1 MINSRLYLQ
10 KAFFVISIFIL
21 VLGIID
27 VNAVVVSSNDT
38 LSTLNIPQDTLSTVN
53 LPLDSLPHDSLSA
66 DSISTDSLAEQKK
79 EMLDAEV
86 QYQARDSIVFL
97 MDGTGFLYGE
107 GKVKYLQSK
116 PIELEAEYIRFKLDS
131 STIYAIGTTD
141 SLGNPIGDPIFK
153 DGEESYASKYMSYN
167 FKTKKGFVRGVVTQQ
182 DEGYIIADQTKMF
195 EDQSF
200 FMKGGKYTTCDNH
213 DHPHFYL
220 QLTKAKLQPGSHMAA
235 GPAYLVLAD
244 VPLPLAVP
252 FGFFPITKKYASG
265 IIMPQF
271 GEELERGLFLKNG
284 GYYWAINDYIDLEI
298 LGEFYTKGTWAIS
311 LASQYRLRYKF
322 SGSLNLSY
330 REDVRGEKNM
340 PDYSKAKNFRVTW
353 RHQQDAKASQYSSFS
368 ASVDFSTSGYNTSNI
383 NNYYNPAEQSK
394 NVTSSSINYTQRF
407 PESPWSISLN
417 ASLTQ
422 RTQDSTI
429 SLTLPT
435 LSVNMSQVYPF
446 KRKKPIGKERWYEK
460 IRLSYSMTA
469 SNSINTKE
477 NMLFKS
483 SFVRDWRNGVKH
495 SLPISASFTFFKYI
509 NFSISESYTERW
521 YFNRIHR
528 DWDITHQEEVQ
539 DTTYGFYRVYDFN
552 TNASFSTKLYGYYTP
567 IRKWFGDYVDR
578 IRHVM
583 TPSISFSY
591 HPDFGSDLFK
601 FYDSYTKTVVDKNS
615 IHPISQEEIIY
626 SPYSQGMYGV
636 PGRGVSST
644 LSFGLQN
651 NVEMKVK
658 DKNDTTGMSYKK
670 VSLIDN
676 FSLNWGYNF
685 AADSMNWSNL
695 SVAIRLKLTKRFSLN
710 LSGQFDPYRYLPNDR
725 GNIVRTGQL
734 HWNHGEMMHFKGT
747 RTSFSYTFNNDTFKR
762 KEKKKKDNDEDPDGL
777 GMDAAMADPLDPN
790 AHIERDP
797 ITGEPIDDIFGNKD
811 EDEEEEGGEDGEED
825 RGGYAPIKIPWSLT
839 LNYSFGFVERMTKE
853 NYNPNTSAYNL
864 KYTHNLTFSGSIQPT
879 AKWRMNFSGSVDLEH
894 WKITQTSLSIYRDL
908 HCWSISASVS
918 PFGLYKSFMVTIGA
932 NASML
937 RDLKYDKRSGKSANI
952 NWLDKQK

>member
-10 KAFFVISIFIL
+10 KLFFVIGVFFL
-21 VLGIID
+21 FLGIID
-27 VNAVVVSSNDT
+27 ANAVV
-38 LSTLNIPQDTLSTVN
+38 LSQN
-53 LPLDSLPHDSLSA
+53 
-66 DSISTDSLAEQKK
+66 DSISIVNHLQDSLVSDSVAIDSSAVDTLAVNSSLFDSVSAPKK
-79 EMLDAEV
+79 EVLDAEV

-97 MDGTGFLYGE
+97 MDGTGFLYGD
-107 GKVKYLQSK
+107 GKVKYMQSK
-116 PIELEAEYIRFKLDS
+116 PIELQAEYIRFKLDS

-141 SLGNPIGDPIFK
+141 SLGNPIGDPVFS
-153 DGEESYASKYMSYN
+153 DGGQSYSSKYMSYN
-167 FKTKKGFVRGVVTQQ
+167 FKTKKAYVRRVVTQQ

-200 FMKGGKYTTCDNH
+200 FMRGGKYTTCDNH

-220 QLTKAKLQPGSHMAA
+220 QLTKAKLQPGSHVAA
-235 GPAYLVLAD
+235 GPAYMVLAD

-252 FGFFPITKKYASG
+252 FGFFPMTKKYASG

-271 GEELERGLFLKNG
+271 GEELERGLFVKNG
-284 GYYWAINDYIDLEI
+284 GYYWAINDYVDLEI
-298 LGEFYTKGTWAIS
+298 LGEYFTKGTWAIS

-322 SGSLNLSY
+322 NGSFNLSY

-340 PDYSKAKNFRVTW
+340 PDYSKAKNFRVSW

-368 ASVDFSTSGYNTSNI
+368 ASVDFTTSGYNTSNI

-483 SFVRDWRNGVKH
+483 SFVRDWKNGVKH
-495 SLPISASFTFFKYI
+495 SLPISASFIFFKYI
-509 NFSISESYTERW
+509 NFSISENYNERW
-521 YFNRIHR
+521 YFNRINR
-528 DWDITHQEEVQ
+528 DWDITRQEEVL
-539 DTTYGFYRVYDFN
+539 DTTYGFYRVYDFS
-552 TNASFSTKLYGYYTP
+552 TNASLSTKLYGYYTP

-601 FYDSYTKTVVDKNS
+601 FYDTYTKTIVDKNS
-615 IHPISQEEIIY
+615 VHPISQEEVIY
-626 SPYSQGMYGV
+626 SPYSSGMYGV

-644 LSFGLQN
+644 LNFGLQN

-658 DKNDTTGMSYKK
+658 DKSDSTGMAYKK

-695 SVAIRLKLTKRFSLN
+695 SVSIRLKLTKRFSLN
-710 LSGQFDPYRYLPNDR
+710 LSGQFDPYRYLPNAS
-725 GNIVRTGQL
+725 GNIIRTGQL
-734 HWNHGEMMHFKGT
+734 HWNYGEPMHFKGT
-747 RTSFSYTFNNDTFKR
+747 RTSFSYTFNNDTFK
-762 KEKKKKDNDEDPDGL
+762 KKDKKKKKEEDIDET

-797 ITGEPIDDIFGNKD
+797 ITGEPIDGIFGNKED
-811 EDEEEEGGEDGEED
+811 DEEENSEIEED
-825 RGGYAPIKIPWSLT
+825 DGYAKLKIPWSFT
-839 LNYSFGFVERMTKE
+839 VNYSFGFVEKMTKE
-853 NYNPNTSAYNL
+853 FYNPNTSAYKL
-864 KYTHNLTFSGSIQPT
+864 RYTHNLTFSGSIQP
-879 AKWRMNFSGSVDLEH
+879 AEKWRMNFSGSVDLEH

-937 RDLKYDKRSGKSANI
+937 RDLKYDKRSGTSANI
-952 NWLDKQK
+952 NWLDKRK

>member
-1 MINSRLYLQ
+1 MIDNRLYLQ
-10 KAFFVISIFIL
+10 KVLFVIGVFAL
-21 VLGIID
+21 FLGIID
-27 VNAVVVSSNDT
+27 ANAVVVSQND
-38 LSTLNIPQDTLSTVN
+38 SVSVSEMA
-53 LPLDSLPHDSLSA
+53 LDSSVLDLVDLPMDSVVA
-66 DSISTDSLAEQKK
+66 DSVAMDSASVPKK
-79 EMLDAEV
+79 EMLEAEV

-107 GKVKYLQSK
+107 GQVKYMQEK
-116 PIELEAEYIRFKLDS
+116 PIELQAEYIRFKLDS
-131 STIYAIGTTD
+131 STIYAIGTVD
-141 SLGNPIGDPIFK
+141 SLGNPIGDPIFN
-153 DGEESYASKYMSYN
+153 DGDQSYSSKYMSYN
-167 FKTKKGFVRGVVTQQ
+167 FKTKKAFVRRVVTQQ

-195 EDQSF
+195 EDQTF
-200 FMKGGKYTTCDNH
+200 FMKGGKYTTCEHH

-235 GPAYLVLAD
+235 GPAYMVLAD

-252 FGFFPITKKYASG
+252 FGFFPITQKYASG

-271 GEELERGLFLKNG
+271 GEDLERGLFAKNG
-284 GYYWAINDYIDLEI
+284 GYYWAINDYLDLEI
-298 LGEFYTKGTWAIS
+298 LGEYFTKGTWALS

-330 REDVRGEKNM
+330 REDVRGEKSL
-340 PDYSKAKNFRVTW
+340 PDYSKSKNFRVSW
-353 RHQQDAKASQYSSFS
+353 RHQQDSKASQYSSFS

-394 NVTSSSINYTQRF
+394 NITSSSINYTQRF

-483 SFVRDWRNGVKH
+483 SFVRDWKNGVKH

-509 NFSISESYTERW
+509 NFSISENYNERW
-521 YFNRIHR
+521 YFNRINR
-528 DWDITHQEEVQ
+528 DWDITRQEEVM
-539 DTTYGFYRVYDFN
+539 DTTYGFYRVYDFS
-552 TNASFSTKLYGYYTP
+552 TNASLSTKLYGYYTP
-567 IRKWFGDYVDR
+567 FRKWFGDYVDR

-583 TPSISFSY
+583 TPSLSFSY

-601 FYDSYTKTVVDKNS
+601 FYDSYTKTIVDKNS
-615 IHPISQEEIIY
+615 IHPISQDEVIY
-626 SPYSQGMYGV
+626 SPYSNGMYGV

-651 NVEMKVK
+651 NIEMKIK
-658 DKNDTTGMSYKK
+658 DRSDSTGLSYKK

-676 FSLNWGYNF
+676 FSINWGYNF

-710 LSGQFDPYRYLPNDR
+710 LSGQFDPYRYLPNEK

-734 HWNHGEMMHFKGT
+734 HWDHGEAMHFKGT
-747 RTSFSYTFNNDTFKR
+747 RTSFSYTFNNDTFKKR
-762 KEKKKKDNDEDPDGL
+762 DKKKKKEDDEDVNL
-777 GMDAAMADPLDPN
+777 MDDAMADPLNPN
-790 AHIERDP
+790 AQLDVERDP
-797 ITGEPIDDIFGNKD
+797 ITGEPIDNIFGNKEEDKSD
-811 EDEEEEGGEDGEED
+811 ERGEED
-825 RGGYAPIKIPWSLT
+825 RGGYASVKIPWSFT
-839 LNYSFGFVERMTKE
+839 VNYSFGFVEKMTKE
-853 NYNPNTSAYNL
+853 FYNPNTSAYKL
-864 KYTHNLTFSGSIQPT
+864 KYTHSLTFSGSIQP
-879 AKWRMNFSGSVDLEH
+879 AEKWRMNFSGSVDLEN
-894 WKITQTSLSIYRDL
+894 WKITQTSMSIYRDL
-908 HCWSISASVS
+908 HCWSLSASVS

-937 RDLKYDKRSGKSANI
+937 RDLKYEKRSGRSANI
-952 NWLDKQK
+952 NWLDKRK

>member
-10 KAFFVISIFIL
+10 KLFFVIGIFSL
-21 VLGIID
+21 FWGIID
-27 VNAVVVSSNDT
+27 VNAVV
-38 LSTLNIPQDTLSTVN
+38 LSQN
-53 LPLDSLPHDSLSA
+53 
-66 DSISTDSLAEQKK
+66 DSISTVNHLQDSLLSDSLAIDSSFVDTLAIDTTLSDSVSKSKK
-79 EMLDAEV
+79 EVLDAEV

-97 MDGTGFLYGE
+97 MDGTGFLYGD
-107 GKVKYLQSK
+107 GKVKYMQAK
-116 PIELEAEYIRFKLDS
+116 PIELQAEYIRFKLDS

-141 SLGNPIGDPIFK
+141 SLGNSIGDPVFS
-153 DGEESYASKYMSYN
+153 DGGQSYSSKYMSYN
-167 FKTKKGFVRGVVTQQ
+167 FKTKKAYVRRVVTQQ

-200 FMKGGKYTTCDNH
+200 FMRGGKYTTCDDH

-220 QLTKAKLQPGSHMAA
+220 QLTKAKLQPGSHVAA
-235 GPAYLVLAD
+235 GPAYMVLAD

-252 FGFFPITKKYASG
+252 FGFFPMTKKYASG

-271 GEELERGLFLKNG
+271 GEELERGLFIKNG
-284 GYYWAINDYIDLEI
+284 GYYWAINDYVDLEI
-298 LGEFYTKGTWAIS
+298 LGEYFTKGTWAVS

-322 SGSLNLSY
+322 SGSFNLSY

-340 PDYSKAKNFRVTW
+340 PDYSKAKNFRVSW

-368 ASVDFSTSGYNTSNI
+368 ASVDFTTSGYNTSNI

-477 NMLFKS
+477 NMFFKS
-483 SFVRDWRNGVKH
+483 SFVRDWKNGVKH

-509 NFSISESYTERW
+509 NFSINENYNERW
-521 YFNRIHR
+521 YFNRINR
-528 DWDITHQEEVQ
+528 DWDIARQEEIQ
-539 DTTYGFYRVYDFN
+539 DTTYGFYRVYDFS
-552 TNASFSTKLYGYYTP
+552 TNASLSTKLYGYYTP

-601 FYDSYTKTVVDKNS
+601 FYDSYTKTIIDKNS
-615 IHPISQEEIIY
+615 VNPISQEEVIY
-626 SPYSQGMYGV
+626 SPYSNGMYGV

-651 NVEMKVK
+651 NIEMKVK
-658 DKNDTTGMSYKK
+658 DKNDSTGLAYKK

-695 SVAIRLKLTKRFSLN
+695 SVSVRLKLTKRFSLN

-725 GNIVRTGQL
+725 GNIIRTGQL
-734 HWNHGEMMHFKGT
+734 HWNHGEPMHFKGT
-747 RTSFSYTFNNDTFKR
+747 RTSFSYTFNNDTFK
-762 KEKKKKDNDEDPDGL
+762 KKDNKKKKEEDDVDET

-797 ITGEPIDDIFGNKD
+797 ITGEPIDGIFGNK
-811 EDEEEEGGEDGEED
+811 EHDEEEQVDEIEED
-825 RGGYAPIKIPWSLT
+825 DGYAKLKIPWSFT
-839 LNYSFGFVERMTKE
+839 VNYSFGFVEQMNKE
-853 NYNPNTSAYNL
+853 FYNPNLSAYKL
-864 KYTHNLTFSGSIQPT
+864 KYTHSLTFSGSIQP
-879 AKWRMNFSGSVDLEH
+879 AEKWRMNFSGSVDLEH

-937 RDLKYDKRSGKSANI
+937 RDLKYDKRSGRSANI
-952 NWLDKQK
+952 NWLDKRK

>member
-1 MINSRLYLQ
+1 MINSRLYLP
-10 KAFFVISIFIL
+10 KVLFVIGVFLLFWGFVDI
-21 VLGIID
+21 
-27 VNAVVVSSNDT
+27 NAAVVLQNDSI
-38 LSTLNIPQDTLSTVN
+38 LASETV
-53 LPLDSLPHDSLSA
+53 LDSVILDSMDMQIDSVG
-66 DSISTDSLAEQKK
+66 DSIAMDSVPKK
-79 EMLDAEV
+79 DMLEAEV

-107 GKVKYLQSK
+107 GQVKYMQAK
-116 PIELEAEYIRFKLDS
+116 PIELQAEYIRFKLDS
-131 STIYAIGTTD
+131 STIYAIGTVD
-141 SLGNPIGDPIFK
+141 SVGNPVWDPVFS
-153 DGEESYASKYMSYN
+153 DGGQSYSSKYMSYN
-167 FKTKKGFVRGVVTQQ
+167 FKTKRAYVRRVITQQ
-182 DEGYIIADQTKMF
+182 DEGHIIADQTKMF

-220 QLTKAKLQPGSHMAA
+220 QLTKAKLQPGSHLAA
-235 GPAYLVLAD
+235 GPAYMVLAD

-252 FGFFPITKKYASG
+252 FGFFPVTKKYASG

-271 GEELERGLFLKNG
+271 GEDLERGLFAKNG

-298 LGEFYTKGTWAIS
+298 LGEYFTKGTWALS
-311 LASQYRLRYKF
+311 LASQYRMRYKF
-322 SGSLNLSY
+322 SGAFNLSY
-330 REDVRGEKNM
+330 REDVRGEKGL
-340 PDYSKAKNFRVTW
+340 PDYTKAKNFRMSW
-353 RHQQDAKASQYSSFS
+353 RHQQDAKASQFSSFS
-368 ASVDFSTSGYNTSNI
+368 ASVDFTTSGYNTSNI

-417 ASLTQ
+417 ANLTQ

-446 KRKKPIGKERWYEK
+446 KRKKAIGKERWYEK

-483 SFVRDWRNGVKH
+483 SFVRDWKNGVKH

-509 NFSISESYTERW
+509 NFSISENYNERW
-521 YFNRIHR
+521 YFNRINR
-528 DWDITHQEEVQ
+528 DWDVTRQEEIQ
-539 DTTYGFYRVYDFN
+539 DTIYGFYRVYDFS
-552 TNASFSTKLYGYYTP
+552 TNASLSTKLYGYYTP
-567 IRKWFGDYVDR
+567 IRKLFGDYVDR

-601 FYDSYTKTVVDKNS
+601 FYDTYTKTIIDKNS
-615 IHPISQEEIIY
+615 IHPISQEEVVY
-626 SPYSQGMYGV
+626 SPYSHGMYGV

-644 LSFGLQN
+644 LSFGVKN

-658 DKNDTTGMSYKK
+658 DKNDSTGLSYKK

-676 FSLNWGYNF
+676 FSINWGYNF

-710 LSGQFDPYRYLPNDR
+710 LNGQFDPYRYLPNEK
-725 GNIVRTGQL
+725 GNIIRTGQL

-747 RTSFSYTFNNDTFKR
+747 RTSFSYTFNNDTFK
-762 KEKKKKDNDEDPDGL
+762 KKDDKDKKDEDDDNL
-777 GMDAAMADPLDPN
+777 MDDAMADPLNPN
-790 AHIERDP
+790 AQLDVERDP
-797 ITGEPIDDIFGNKD
+797 ITGEPIDDIFGKKNKD
-811 EDEEEEGGEDGEED
+811 KDKKDEENDKD
-825 RGGYAPIKIPWSLT
+825 RLGYAALKIPWSLT
-839 LNYSFGFVERMTKE
+839 INYSFGFVEKMTKE
-853 NYNPNTSAYNL
+853 NYNPKMSAYNL
-864 KYTHNLTFSGSIQPT
+864 KYTHSLTFSGSIQPT
-879 AKWRMNFSGSVDLEH
+879 EKWRMNFSGSVDLEH
-894 WKITQTSLSIYRDL
+894 WKITQTSFSIYRDL
-908 HCWSISASVS
+908 HCWSLSASVS
-918 PFGLYKSFMVTIGA
+918 PFGMYKSFMVTIGA

-937 RDLKYDKRSGKSANI
+937 RDLKYEKRSGRSANI
-952 NWLDKQK
+952 NWLDKKK